1 MDTEIVDYNG
11 QEFSSQAYLQDPDSV
26 LFSMHGDSSSSIS
39 LEMGVANN
47 FVSVVSGTL
56 HNEISI
62 LI

>member
-11 QEFSSQAYLQDPDSV
+11 QEFSLQAYPPDPDSV
-26 LFSMHGDSSSSIS
+26 LFSMHGDSSSSSS